1 MTSSGRTAFCV
12 VQLTLDYAETHFP
25 QILRQVLGGEEVVLC
40 RGTLAVARLVPVAG
54 TPALQRP
61 SVGEI
66 TSAPVRWNEASFAP
80 LDDEGMKDL
89 GLL

>member
-40 RGTLAVARLVPVAG
+40 RGTLAVARIVPVAS
-54 TPALQRP
+54 TPTVQRP
-61 SVGEI
+61 RVGKI
-66 TSAPVRWNEASFAP
+66 TSAPVRWQDESFAP
-80 LDDEGMKDL
+80 LDEEGMKDL